1 MKIKLITMPFDVVL
15 GPNPALSILTP
26 AVEARGHVCEGLF
39 FSMEYASR
47 MDWEL
52 YDLIATHPKLY
63 DLLLGEW
70 LFSKSVGKA
79 YSEGYVAMLA
89 EKQFA
94 GAETER
100 LIGDLQAMWEETP
113 AFIADCYRSVD
124 WGACGLVGFSSRNQT
139 LNASLALARRIK
151 AEHPD
156 LPVIFGGVNA
166 QLDQG
171 RQLLRSYDC
180 IDFVCVGEG
189 EVLFPDLA
197 DCLDRMG
204 DPAGVPG
211 LAWRDAAGAVV
222 LNPPPP
228 VVQEMDA
235 LPTPDFDD
243 YFAARARCAVPE
255 AEVALPY
262 RLSRGCSWREQTGG
276 CTYCAVDCLQAGHR
290 RKSAGKVVDDLNRLI
305 RKYDCRAFRF
315 DDDYASPALFEILA
329 ALEESDQTIRFSI
342 ATKADITKEA
352 LRRIKKGGG
361 QEVFVGVENFTNRVL
376 LGLMH
381 KGIDAITNIRVIRY
395 CYELD
400 LNLRYYI
407 ILGMP
412 GETEGDV
419 QEMAARMEH
428 LHHLPPPTSVFRLQ
442 LLNHS
447 ILESHQDEY
456 GLRNQRPPDFAK
468 DIFAF
473 DDPEELMN
481 LVPFYAFDYA
491 DGQDVERKYRIFKK
505 AASRW
510 LKHYQRSILVFVA
523 DDVLLR
529 ILDTRPVAAEKEH
542 RFTGLAKDIY
552 LACRGLATERAL
564 LEAFAGEAGRVR
576 GILDDLVEKRLVA
589 TDGVRYLSLALDLSE
604 RMPTRDLIG
613 LSTARLEKLAEL
625 AYGK

>member
-1 MKIKLITMPFDVVL
+1 
-15 GPNPALSILTP
+15 
-26 AVEARGHVCEGLF
+26 
-39 FSMEYASR
+39 
-47 MDWEL
+47 
-52 YDLIATHPKLY
+52 
-63 DLLLGEW
+63 
-70 LFSKSVGKA
+70 
-79 YSEGYVAMLA
+79 
-89 EKQFA
+89 
-94 GAETER
+94 
-100 LIGDLQAMWEETP
+100 
-113 AFIADCYRSVD
+113 
-124 WGACGLVGFSSRNQT
+124 
-139 LNASLALARRIK
+139 
-151 AEHPD
+151 
-156 LPVIFGGVNA
+156 
-166 QLDQG
+166 
-171 RQLLRSYDC
+171 
-180 IDFVCVGEG
+180 
-189 EVLFPDLA
+189 
-197 DCLDRMG
+197 
-204 DPAGVPG
+204 
-211 LAWRDAAGAVV
+211 
-222 LNPPPP
+222 
-228 VVQEMDA
+228 
-235 LPTPDFDD
+235 
-243 YFAARARCAVPE
+243 
-255 AEVALPY
+255 
-262 RLSRGCSWREQTGG
+262 
-276 CTYCAVDCLQAGHR
+276 VDCLQAGHR

-329 ALEESDQTIRFSI
+329 ALEESHQTIRFSI

-491 DGQDVERKYRIFKK
+491 DGQDVERKYQIFKK

-529 ILDTRPVAAEKEH
+529 ILDTRPVAVEKEH

-552 LACRGLATERAL
+552 LACRDLATERAL
-564 LEAFAGEAGRVR
+564 LEAFTGEAGRVR

-604 RMPTRDLIG
+604 QMPTRDLIG
-613 LSTARLEKLAEL
+613 LGTARLEKLAEL